1 MKGSSNSYH
10 SMECSRTGSIYPSL
24 KSKDSCCMTAMP
36 LLRAA
41 VRKPRY
47 MKTFQYKTLTWPK
60 TEAHDEDK
68 NECSRAI
75 WYPGERIL

>member
-1 MKGSSNSYH
+1 
-10 SMECSRTGSIYPSL
+10 
-24 KSKDSCCMTAMP
+24 MTAMP

-75 WYPGERIL
+75 WCPGERIL